1 MPSCKHVSPIKQFVA
16 GLKNEKQALEQEAYL
31 WSVSDMWIQLLLL
44 TRFEKDMFKLKND
57 KQALEQE
64 AYLWSVSVSQICDPN
79 CCWIRLAKGRTN
91 ESPFKLFFLTLFITQ
106 SDSIGDACAGVAWI
120 CFSGKHFQESSSM
133 KLHYVSVRN
142 LLLLY
147 PSSSF
152 TFCNIDERTAKS
164 AGFGAVEMMNTF
176 FCFPCV
182 LAAVGV

>member
-1 MPSCKHVSPIKQFVA
+1 
-16 GLKNEKQALEQEAYL
+16 
-31 WSVSDMWIQLLLL
+31 
-44 TRFEKDMFKLKND
+44 
-57 KQALEQE
+57 
-64 AYLWSVSVSQICDPN
+64 
-79 CCWIRLAKGRTN
+79 
-91 ESPFKLFFLTLFITQ
+91 
-106 SDSIGDACAGVAWI
+106 
-120 CFSGKHFQESSSM
+120 M